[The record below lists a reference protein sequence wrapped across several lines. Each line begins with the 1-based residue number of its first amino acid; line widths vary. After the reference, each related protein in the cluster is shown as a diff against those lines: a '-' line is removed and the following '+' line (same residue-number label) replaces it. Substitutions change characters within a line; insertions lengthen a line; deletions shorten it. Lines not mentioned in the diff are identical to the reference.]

1 MLHATYAIGADSMAH
16 VILAGFMATGKTE
29 VGRRLARL
37 MGRTFVDT
45 DGLVEATAGRSIAEI
60 FAADGE
66 ERFRELEREAVARI
80 VTMPDAVVAVGG
92 GTLVDPQS
100 RRRLLAAG
108 PVVCLR
114 ATPEAIL
121 DRVGDAA
128 SRPLLAALS
137 KEERL
142 ATIRALIEAREA
154 AYRAA
159 THDLDTTDLS
169 IEEVVD
175 RVRALVG
182 EA

>member
-1 MLHATYAIGADSMAH
+1 MLQTLSIGADSMAH

-45 DGLVEATAGRSIAEI
+45 DGLVEARAGRSIAEI

-66 ERFRELEREAVARI
+66 DRFRELEREAVERV

-92 GTLVDPQS
+92 GALVDPES

-121 DRVGDAA
+121 DRVGEGAT
-128 SRPLLAALS
+128 RPLLAALS

-142 ATIRALIEAREA
+142 EKSRALIAAREA

-159 THDLDTTDLS
+159 THDLDTTNLS
-169 IEEVVD
+169 IEEVVE